1 MKLFSLL
8 ALTCLCFAK
17 DEKMVKIKGN
27 WYTIVK
33 VWNSD
38 KTSSKTTYVPVDKFP
53 PNKHANP
60 NSNRLPYEKF
70 DPNNTISDLSGSHTD
85 NSYKNSKNIR
95 SDQDNQIS
103 TDVNLSNS

>member
-38 KTSSKTTYVPVDKFP
+38 KTSSKTTYVPVDKFKA
-53 PNKHANP
+53 NNHANP
-60 NSNRLPYEKF
+60 TSNKLSNGKF
-70 DPNNTISDLSGSHTD
+70 DPNNAISDLSVSYPD
-85 NSYKNSKNIR
+85 NSISNLKNIR

-103 TDVNLSNS
+103 THVNLSNS